1 MSSDLP
7 ARPATPA
14 PVVVQAISSEYRD
27 WLLQIKSR
35 FRCVQLKAAVAVNTA
50 LLQFHWELG
59 ADIVNQQPRFAW
71 GAGFLNQLS
80 ADLMREFPQVKGF
93 SKRQLELIRQ
103 WHLFW
108 RDAVVAPLG
117 ADNTAKQPVSQIL
130 AIPWGHNLAIVA
142 KCKQHDEALYYV
154 QNTVAHGWSRSVLVH
169 QIESGLWQRE
179 GRAITNFAM
188 TLPAAQSDLAAQ
200 VLKDPYVFDFLS
212 LTKEYTERELE
223 TSLVSH
229 ITQFLLE
236 LGAGFAY
243 IGRQVPLQVGERDFF
258 LDLLFY
264 HTRLHCHVVVELK
277 TVDFEP
283 EFAGKLNFYLRAVD
297 QQLRGEGDHP
307 AIGLLICK
315 SKDRLVA
322 EYALSDIH
330 KPMGL
335 STYTLAQALPDTLRG
350 QLPSIAQI
358 EREIGTATGCSD
370 SMDIGDGV

>member
-7 ARPATPA
+7 AGPATPA
-14 PVVVQAISSEYRD
+14 PVVAPAISSEYRD

-59 ADIVNQQPRFAW
+59 ADIVSKQPRFAW

-130 AIPWGHNLAIVA
+130 AIPWG
-142 KCKQHDEALYYV
+142 
-154 QNTVAHGWSRSVLVH
+154 
-169 QIESGLWQRE
+169 
-179 GRAITNFAM
+179 
-188 TLPAAQSDLAAQ
+188 
-200 VLKDPYVFDFLS
+200 
-212 LTKEYTERELE
+212 
-223 TSLVSH
+223 
-229 ITQFLLE
+229 
-236 LGAGFAY
+236 
-243 IGRQVPLQVGERDFF
+243 
-258 LDLLFY
+258 
-264 HTRLHCHVVVELK
+264 
-277 TVDFEP
+277 
-283 EFAGKLNFYLRAVD
+283 
-297 QQLRGEGDHP
+297 
-307 AIGLLICK
+307 ICK

-335 STYTLAQALPDTLRG
+335 STYTLARALPDTLRG

-358 EREIGTATGCSD
+358 EREIGTATGCGD
-370 SMDIGDGV
+370 SVDIGDGV